1 MRHLDVEQ
9 ARALRAKYPEWPRWT
24 ALEAGDWVCCTGVYR
39 TGADVLICKVEH
51 CWDGLRVLD
60 DTNGYIDHCLLLP
73 TVGDLLDLAET
84 LGRVDTSGP
93 WTDEQYKGI
102 EYQAELYLHEGPIH
116 GRHVSEAADTPLAA
130 LYAALMGGE

>member
-9 ARALRAKYPEWPRWT
+9 ARALRAKYPAWSRWT
-24 ALEAGDWVCCTGVYR
+24 ALEKGDWVDHPVFNRPALVDRR
-39 TGADVLICKVEH
+39 TPKGRIVLTTSSGHYPPAD
-51 CWDGLRVLD
+51 
-60 DTNGYIDHCLLLP
+60 CLLLP

-116 GRHVSEAADTPLAA
+116 GRHVSEAANTPLDA